1 MRLGRL
7 DAAGERT
14 SINTDSQME
23 LKMPSIRSQVD
34 KLQGKKHVENLVVF
48 HKYLNALNMYKI
60 F

>member
-23 LKMPSIRSQVD
+23 LEMPSIRSQVD
-34 KLQGKKHVENLVVF
+34 KLQGKKHVENLVV
-48 HKYLNALNMYKI
+48 
-60 F
+60 